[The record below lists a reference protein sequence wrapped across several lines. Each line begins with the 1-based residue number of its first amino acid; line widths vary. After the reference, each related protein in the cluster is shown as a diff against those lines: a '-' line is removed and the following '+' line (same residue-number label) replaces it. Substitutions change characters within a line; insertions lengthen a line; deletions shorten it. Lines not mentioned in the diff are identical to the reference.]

1 MALVTPAF
9 TELPLD
15 KTGPAGFQE
24 AKKFYSGF
32 NQNDLQTSGALGINI
47 WVENGGIV
55 GRGVLLDYVAWT
67 EKKGIK
73 VDPLTRY
80 GIPVEHLRQLVE
92 EENIVTRPGD
102 ILFIRSGFTKAY
114 EALSDVEKAES
125 PRLKEG
131 TFIGVE
137 SSIEVARWIWENQ
150 FAAVAG
156 DMPGFEQ
163 SPIWNA
169 PVQLHQWLLAGWG
182 CPIGE
187 MFYLEELAKECQRL
201 GRNTFFMSSMPLK
214 VIGGVASPPNAVGI
228 L

>member
-1 MALVTPAF
+1 M
-9 TELPLD
+9 
-15 KTGPAGFQE
+15 
-24 AKKFYSGF
+24 
-32 NQNDLQTSGALGINI
+32 
-47 WVENGGIV
+47 
-55 GRGVLLDYVAWT
+55 LLDYAAWT

-73 VDPLTRY
+73 VDVLTRY
-80 GIPVEHLRQLVE
+80 GIPAAHLRQLME

-114 EALSDVEKAES
+114 EALSEAEQASS
-125 PRLKEG
+125 PQLKEG

-137 SSIEVARWIWENQ
+137 SSMETAKWIWENQ

-163 SPIWNA
+163 SPIWNSE
-169 PVQLHQWLLAGWG
+169 VQLHQWLLAGWG

-187 MFYLEELAKECQRL
+187 MFYLEDLARECKKL

-214 VIGGVASPPNAVGI
+214 VSNHSLLFLQEYPKLLEENTD
-228 L
+228 